1 MSRWS
6 AASPTQ
12 LASGSFGPPTFP
24 LIAGRGPYRDPIPAS
39 SDGASVISLSRIR
52 IRPSG
57 WGKDDYCRVR
67 SGWLKGCPQGTPASV
82 LGMGVQHQP
91 LVLPER
97 IVAGDVSGWLRDA
110 MAERRLSAR
119 VVGMR
124 TGINHSTITRLLGD
138 DGRQPSLAT
147 IVALLRLFGAQQRS
161 EVIAGGPPANGHGPM
176 NGHSPTNGHSS
187 TNGHNADASVP

>member
-1 MSRWS
+1 
-6 AASPTQ
+6 
-12 LASGSFGPPTFP
+12 
-24 LIAGRGPYRDPIPAS
+24 
-39 SDGASVISLSRIR
+39 
-52 IRPSG
+52 
-57 WGKDDYCRVR
+57 
-67 SGWLKGCPQGTPASV
+67 
-82 LGMGVQHQP
+82 MGVQHQP

-147 IVALLRLFGAQQRS
+147 IVALLRLFGAQRQSEFIADGRPTNGYGRS
-161 EVIAGGPPANGHGPM
+161 NGYGPSNGRGPTNGHSATNGRGPT
-176 NGHSPTNGHSS
+176 NGHSPTNGHK
-187 TNGHNADASVP
+187 TDVSVP